1 MLVDPFSSSVTKVN
15 EERQIKV
22 GCCGF
27 AAAQKKYF
35 ELFKVV
41 EIQQTFYQIP
51 EIKTAEK
58 WRHAAPPGFEFT
70 MKAWQLI
77 THVPSSP
84 TYRRLRE
91 RIDPGK
97 ADRYGGF
104 QATIEVVNAW
114 KRTAAFARTL
124 GASIIVFQCPASFR
138 PLDQNAKNMKA
149 FFTKIDRAGLTL
161 AWEPRGAWPD
171 ERVKMLCEELN
182 LIHCVDPFRNESLSG
197 DTDYFR
203 LHGITNYVYTYTD
216 KEFEILWTK
225 IRQKTTY
232 VMFNNNT
239 MKEDA
244 LRFMKVLT
252 NHPSLALRSYSL
264 HPEGIGR

>member
-1 MLVDPFSSSVTKVN
+1 VN

-58 WRHAAPPGFEFT
+58 WRNAAPYDFEFT

-91 RIDPGK
+91 RIDPRK
-97 ADRYGGF
+97 ADRYRYGGF
-104 QATIEVVNAW
+104 RATMEVMDAW
-114 KRTAAFARTL
+114 KRTASFARAL

-138 PLDQNAKNMKA
+138 PLEQNVKNMGA
-149 FFTKIDRAGLTL
+149 FFGKIDRAGFTF

-171 ERVKMLCEELN
+171 NLIKMLCEELN
-182 LIHCVDPFRNESLSG
+182 LIHCVDPFRNESLSR
-197 DTDYFR
+197 DIDYFR
-203 LHGITNYVYTYTD
+203 LHGITDYVYTYTD
-216 KEFEILWTK
+216 EELEILRKK

-244 LRFMKVLT
+244 LRFSNVLK
-252 NHPSLALRSYSL
+252 
-264 HPEGIGR
+264 G

>member
-1 MLVDPFSSSVTKVN
+1 LEVRKD
-15 EERQIKV
+15 RQIKV

-27 AAAQKKYF
+27 ATAQKTYF
-35 ELFKVV
+35 DLFKVI
-41 EIQQTFYQIP
+41 EIQQTFYQLP

-58 WRHAAPPGFEFT
+58 WRSAAPPGFEFT

-104 QATIEVVNAW
+104 RPTREVVEAW
-114 KRTAAFARTL
+114 KRTAEFAKTL

-138 PLDQNAKNMKA
+138 PLEQNAKNMRT
-149 FFTKIDRAGLTL
+149 FFGEIDREGFTF
-161 AWEPRGAWPD
+161 AWEPRGAWPND
-171 ERVKMLCEELN
+171 LVRKLCEELN
-182 LIHCVDPFRNESLSG
+182 LIHCVDPFKNEPLFG
-197 DTDYFR
+197 AIDYFR
-203 LHGITNYVYTYTD
+203 LHGITDYVYTYTD
-216 KEFEILWTK
+216 KELEILRK
-225 IRQKTTY
+225 KMSEKPTY

-244 LRFMKVLT
+244 LRFMKILG
-252 NHPSLALRSYSL
+252 A
-264 HPEGIGR
+264 

>member
-1 MLVDPFSSSVTKVN
+1 MGVHT

-27 AAAQKKYF
+27 AVSQKKYF
-35 ELFKVV
+35 ELFNVI
-41 EIQQTFYQIP
+41 EIQRTFYQIP

-58 WRHAAPPGFEFT
+58 WRNAAPPDFEFT
-70 MKAWQLI
+70 MKAWQLV

-97 ADRYGGF
+97 ADCYGGF
-104 QATIEVVNAW
+104 RLTLEVMDAW
-114 KRTAAFARTL
+114 KRTAAFARAL
-124 GASIIVFQCPASFR
+124 GASIVVFQCPASFR
-138 PLDQNAKNMKA
+138 PLEQNVKNMRV
-149 FFTKIDRAGLTL
+149 FFSKIDRAGFTF

-171 ERVKMLCEELN
+171 DLVMMLCKELD

-197 DTDYFR
+197 DFDYFR
-203 LHGITNYVYTYTD
+203 LHGVTGYDYAYTD
-216 KEFEILWTK
+216 KDLEILQK
-225 IRQKTTY
+225 EIRGKPTY

-244 LRFMKVLT
+244 LRFLKVLKT
-252 NHPSLALRSYSL
+252 
-264 HPEGIGR
+264 

>member
-1 MLVDPFSSSVTKVN
+1 VN

-41 EIQQTFYQIP
+41 EIQQTFYQVP

-104 QATIEVVNAW
+104 RPTMKVMDAW
-114 KRTAAFARTL
+114 KRTAAFARAL
-124 GASIIVFQCPASFR
+124 GTSIIVFQCPASFR
-138 PLDQNAKNMKA
+138 PLEQNAKNMTA
-149 FFTKIDRAGLTL
+149 FFSKIDRTGFTF

-171 ERVKMLCEELN
+171 DLIKMLCKELD
-182 LIHCVDPFRNESLSG
+182 LIHCVDPFRNGSLSG
-197 DTDYFR
+197 DIDYFR
-203 LHGITNYVYTYTD
+203 LHGITHYVYTYTD
-216 KEFEILWTK
+216 KELDILQK
-225 IRQKTTY
+225 EIRQKPTY

-244 LRFMKVLT
+244 LRFLKILK
-252 NHPSLALRSYSL
+252 A
-264 HPEGIGR
+264 

>member
-1 MLVDPFSSSVTKVN
+1 MGFYN
-15 EERQIKV
+15 GERQIKV

-35 ELFKVV
+35 ELFKVI

-58 WRHAAPPGFEFT
+58 WRNAAPPDFEFT

-104 QATIEVVNAW
+104 RAAMEVMDAW
-114 KRTAAFARTL
+114 KRTAAFARAL
-124 GASIIVFQCPASFR
+124 GASIIVFQCPASFK
-138 PLDQNAKNMKA
+138 PLEQNAKNIRA
-149 FFTKIDRAGLTL
+149 FFSKIDRAGFTF
-161 AWEPRGAWPD
+161 A
-171 ERVKMLCEELN
+171 
-182 LIHCVDPFRNESLSG
+182 
-197 DTDYFR
+197 
-203 LHGITNYVYTYTD
+203 
-216 KEFEILWTK
+216 
-225 IRQKTTY
+225 
-232 VMFNNNT
+232 
-239 MKEDA
+239 
-244 LRFMKVLT
+244 
-252 NHPSLALRSYSL
+252 
-264 HPEGIGR
+264 

>member
-1 MLVDPFSSSVTKVN
+1 VN
-15 EERQIKV
+15 EKREIKV

-35 ELFKVV
+35 ELFKVI
-41 EIQQTFYQIP
+41 EIQQTFYQLP

-58 WRHAAPPGFEFT
+58 WRHGAPPDFEFT

-91 RIDPGK
+91 RIDPARAG
-97 ADRYGGF
+97 RYGGF
-104 QATIEVVNAW
+104 RPTMEVMDAW
-114 KRTAAFARTL
+114 KRTAAFARAL

-138 PLDQNAKNMKA
+138 PLKQNAENMRA
-149 FFTKIDRAGLTL
+149 FFSKIDRAGFIF

-171 ERVKMLCEELN
+171 DLIKMLCEELN
-182 LIHCVDPFRNESLSG
+182 LIHCVDPFKNESRWG
-197 DTDYFR
+197 DIDYFR
-203 LHGITNYVYTYTD
+203 LHGITDYGYTYTD
-216 KEFEILWTK
+216 KDLEILRKK
-225 IRQKTTY
+225 IRHKPTC
-232 VMFNNNT
+232 VMFNNIT

-244 LRFMKVLT
+244 LRFLKLLK
-252 NHPSLALRSYSL
+252 SLKKGKHSL
-264 HPEGIGR
+264 

>member
-1 MLVDPFSSSVTKVN
+1 MGDYN

-27 AAAQKKYF
+27 AASQKKYF
-35 ELFKVV
+35 ELLNVV

-58 WRHAAPPGFEFT
+58 WRNAAPPDFEFT

-104 QATIEVVNAW
+104 RLTVEVMDAW
-114 KRTAAFARTL
+114 KRTAAFARAL
-124 GASIIVFQCPASFR
+124 GASIVVFQCPASFR
-138 PLDQNAKNMKA
+138 PLEQNAKNMRI
-149 FFTKIDRAGLTL
+149 FFSKIDRADFTFV
-161 AWEPRGAWPD
+161 WEPRGAWPD
-171 ERVKMLCEELN
+171 DLIIMLCKELD
-182 LIHCVDPFRNESLSG
+182 LIHCVDPFRNKSLSG
-197 DTDYFR
+197 HFDYFR
-203 LHGITNYVYTYTD
+203 LHGITGYYDDAYTD
-216 KEFEILWTK
+216 KDLQILQKK
-225 IRQKTTY
+225 IRKKLTY
-232 VMFNNNT
+232 VMFNNKT

-244 LRFMKVLT
+244 LRFLKVLKT
-252 NHPSLALRSYSL
+252 
-264 HPEGIGR
+264 

>member
-1 MLVDPFSSSVTKVN
+1 MGFNT

-58 WRHAAPPGFEFT
+58 WRNAAPPDFEFT

-104 QATIEVVNAW
+104 RATPEVMGAW
-114 KRTAAFARTL
+114 KRTAAFARAL

-138 PLDQNAKNMKA
+138 PLEQNSKSMRA
-149 FFTKIDRAGLTL
+149 FFSKIDRAGFTF
-161 AWEPRGAWPD
+161 AWEPRGEWPD
-171 ERVKMLCEELN
+171 DLIKRLCEELD

-197 DTDYFR
+197 DIEYFR
-203 LHGITNYVYTYTD
+203 LHGITDYVSTYTD
-216 KEFEILWTK
+216 KELEILRKK
-225 IRQKTTY
+225 IRQKYTY

-244 LRFMKVLT
+244 LRFLKVLK
-252 NHPSLALRSYSL
+252 A
-264 HPEGIGR
+264 